1 MAASMNRIRG
11 LKLWQMG
18 LLVVV
23 LLVAGGAA
31 YTAYARSTSADDDV
45 LGENQ
50 QLFNVAYGDLVNQ
63 VSTNGS
69 LIFPEKEALTFGTEG
84 IVTELLVEEG
94 QRASQGEV
102 LARLDPLT
110 VSFLQQEVAQAR
122 VDLQAAEELLE
133 EIRQGHTPLELA
145 QLQESVANA
154 DFQVQEAQE
163 ALEDAKEPNTAE
175 ELQAQEEL
183 LPAARV
189 LLRAAGDPLSAYS
202 PGNT

>member
-69 LIFPEKEALTFGTEG
+69 LIFPEKEALTFGTAG

-94 QRASQGEV
+94 QRVSQGEV
-102 LARLDPLT
+102 LARLDP
-110 VSFLQQEVAQAR
+110 
-122 VDLQAAEELLE
+122 
-133 EIRQGHTPLELA
+133 
-145 QLQESVANA
+145 
-154 DFQVQEAQE
+154 
-163 ALEDAKEPNTAE
+163 
-175 ELQAQEEL
+175 
-183 LPAARV
+183 
-189 LLRAAGDPLSAYS
+189 
-202 PGNT
+202 